1 MRSMEQKRQLETLA
15 IVTNRFNSQYRLEKY
30 GKREAFVTP
39 GGTIFNVCAF
49 PEEYALVIE
58 YAENAQ
64 EAMEGRFEDGDR
76 FYLDEYNDYDQ
87 LIEAMRKEIG
97 A

>member
-1 MRSMEQKRQLETLA
+1 M
-15 IVTNRFNSQYRLEKY
+15 
-30 GKREAFVTP
+30 
-39 GGTIFNVCAF
+39 
-49 PEEYALVIE
+49 IE